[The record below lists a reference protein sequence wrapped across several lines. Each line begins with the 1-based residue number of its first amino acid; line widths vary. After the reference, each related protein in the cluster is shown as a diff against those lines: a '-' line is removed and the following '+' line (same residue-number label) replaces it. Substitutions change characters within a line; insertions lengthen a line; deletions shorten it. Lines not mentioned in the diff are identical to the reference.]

1 MDKIDVL
8 PKKSRKQYILCFFI
22 YAFLCVY
29 ALLILFPLLFV
40 FLSSLKTNEEI
51 FTSPW
56 SLPQRWEFGK
66 YVELIT
72 KYNMGQFFLNSI
84 YYAVLSVVLA
94 VFISAMAAY
103 VLTRMKWR
111 LKGFVFSLILFG
123 LMVPIHSELV
133 PLYIIL
139 SWLGI
144 RTPRISLT
152 GVYVAFALPITIL
165 ILSGFIAGIPKEM
178 EESAVM
184 EGSSILK
191 AFFTIIFPLMNP
203 AIVTVVIFNFITV
216 WNDFFAGL
224 VFISLDK
231 DKTLQLG
238 IARFQGNFSTNYSYM
253 LAAIVLVLLPSVVVY
268 VTIQDRIIKGITTG
282 ALKG

>member
-1 MDKIDVL
+1 
-8 PKKSRKQYILCFFI
+8 
-22 YAFLCVY
+22 
-29 ALLILFPLLFV
+29 
-40 FLSSLKTNEEI
+40 
-51 FTSPW
+51 
-56 SLPQRWEFGK
+56 
-66 YVELIT
+66 
-72 KYNMGQFFLNSI
+72 
-84 YYAVLSVVLA
+84 
-94 VFISAMAAY
+94 
-103 VLTRMKWR
+103 
-111 LKGFVFSLILFG
+111 
-123 LMVPIHSELV
+123 
-133 PLYIIL
+133 
-139 SWLGI
+139 
-144 RTPRISLT
+144 
-152 GVYVAFALPITIL
+152 VYVAFSLHITIL
-165 ILSGFIAGIPKEM
+165 ILSGFITGIPREM